1 MNEIISNLKAFNR
14 KERYFLVGAAL
25 GKHGFR
31 LSDNFKG
38 QVESTF
44 DIKVPEDNFVAMDYH
59 LDWIYASLTLSKY
72 GEERKYPNIENI
84 IHASCEDIDLLIAYE
99 LKDTYHIIFLEA
111 KGVTLFSNK
120 QLQSKI
126 KRLAEIF
133 GKEGEL
139 WPGVVAHFAIVSPK
153 EPQRIKHDNWPAW
166 AKPGGKV
173 KWMQLNIAN
182 GLKKVVRC
190 NESDIPDKNGNYWM
204 VKPGEY

>member
-14 KERYFLVGAAL
+14 KERYYLVGSAL
-25 GKHGFR
+25 GKP
-31 LSDNFKG
+31 DFKLCEEFKE
-38 QVESTF
+38 QVERAFGLS
-44 DIKVPEDNFVAMDYH
+44 IPEDGFAAMDYH

-72 GEERKYPNIENI
+72 GAETRYSNVEKIV
-84 IHASCEDIDLLIAYE
+84 HASSEDIDFLIAFK
-99 LKDTYHIIFLEA
+99 LLDVYHIILLEA

-133 GKEGEL
+133 GKEGGL

-166 AKPGGKV
+166 AKPNGKM
-173 KWMQLNIAN
+173 KWIQLNIAN

-190 NESDIPDKNGNYWM
+190 NESGTPDKNGDYWM
-204 VKPGEY
+204 VRSGEY